1 MFGREKM
8 YKQGMADALKANEV
22 FSKKQE
28 EALNLMREEVRKGN
42 KSLEQALNDA
52 ITKLETE
59 LGANI
64 KDLYKYLNQKEKEA
78 LYHLVTPYDLKD
90 LSEEHK
96 RLLLAAL
103 YQLAND
109 QYEEGLE
116 TTSAQ
121 QNYIRS
127 IKKYLEIANP
137 QAELDDL
144 SVVGNIDSIA
154 IQKVFYQVALEYFY
168 LHENNRLLFSQE
180 QFLSYFVLRE
190 LDKVTIEESVCRC
203 LCAAG
208 PEGIAEKYGYVPEE
222 EPEQEENKQAF
233 EEEARQSLNETIR
246 SLGSLEIRLSFDGY
260 FEKTT
265 VKIVSNLLNN
275 KWSGEKHSI
284 LEPIFEEELKDDIK
298 AGAIKAKAVADR
310 IEESMKNEN
319 GFVAAYKFIVTDENF
334 EEKKYYFFII
344 TDEGFFFFLDCKIAF
359 IKFDDLKSV
368 KEARSSIAGN
378 SITISARQVIYYEE
392 DGTEGESDKIVI
404 EKNNDNKDYL
414 RGFRKGLEH
423 VIEKFGGTVPSAE
436 DEVAKIVE
444 KYIHKIPKGTLAK
457 PYLVKDFMYDSDDS
471 KNMKRLK
478 NALAKYARKVRKDDV
493 IGFIDISLFDNG
505 NDGILFAKDG
515 LAFDYAFEKIF
526 VKYEEID
533 NMSIKKGKDLYLH
546 GDFHE
551 RKDDFNDPS
560 INSINYNLDSLKECL
575 EEIQCV
581 I

>member
-1 MFGREKM
+1 MFDKK
-8 YKQGMADALKANEV
+8 YKKGYAEGGADTAKPYEAFGQKQADAIQHILEEFRQGKKDIKSVLKE
-22 FSKKQE
+22 
-28 EALNLMREEVRKGN
+28 LNG
-42 KSLEQALNDA
+42 SID
-52 ITKLETE
+52 
-59 LGANI
+59 G
-64 KDLYKYLNQKEKEA
+64 LYDHLQSKEKENLYTVYTPFDIKKLEPEARLFLVGA
-78 LYHLVTPYDLKD
+78 LF
-90 LSEEHK
+90 
-96 RLLLAAL
+96 RL
-103 YQLAND
+103 
-109 QYEEGLE
+109 
-116 TTSAQ
+116 TTDKVPNENQ
-121 QNYIRS
+121 QNYIRAVQ
-127 IKKYLEIANP
+127 KYLELKDMPIGVDLGNIANIEEP
-137 QAELDDL
+137 AAQKAIFQAVLEYLCLQDGDCYDETELQHNFLEDFDL
-144 SVVGNIDSIA
+144 SPKKKREITEYVELLYIAVGA
-154 IQKVFYQVALEYFY
+154 KGL
-168 LHENNRLLFSQE
+168 
-180 QFLSYFVLRE
+180 
-190 LDKVTIEESVCRC
+190 
-203 LCAAG
+203 
-208 PEGIAEKYGYVPEE
+208 AEKYGYVPEE

-233 EEEARQSLNETIR
+233 EEARQSLNETIR

-275 KWSGEKHSI
+275 QQSGGENSI

-444 KYIHKIPKGTLAK
+444 KYINKISKNTENA
-457 PYLVKDFMYDSDDS
+457 YLVKDFKYDSDDS

-478 NALAKYARKVRKDDV
+478 NALATYALKVRKDEA
-493 IGFIDISLFDNG
+493 IGFIDTTLRQNG
-505 NDGILFAKDG
+505 KDGILFAKDG
-515 LAFDYAFEKIF
+515 IAFDSAFTKVF
-526 VKYEEID
+526 ARYEEID
-533 NMSIKKGKDLYLH
+533 SMSIEKNTLYLH
-546 GDFHE
+546 GHFSECDKSVLYVTVGFINLGTL
-551 RKDDFNDPS
+551 KD
-560 INSINYNLDSLKECL
+560 CL
-575 EEIQCV
+575 EEIKCV